1 MAAITEK
8 QMGFLKSLVQKVF
21 KGQPDFIK
29 EFSAKADTFTSTS
42 ASIMISGLK
51 QELDIRKLPSSL
63 RLSVYSAS
71 NLDDMGTL
79 KAKKK
84 RKNEKTNHHSN
95 RRSTHTE

>member
-21 KGQPDFIK
+21 KGQPDFIN
-29 EFSAKADTFTSTS
+29 EFSAKASARIS

-71 NLDDMGTL
+71 NLDDMGL
-79 KAKKK
+79 PKFMNEYKKY
-84 RKNEKTNHHSN
+84 
-95 RRSTHTE
+95 

>member
-21 KGQPDFIK
+21 KGQSDFIN

-71 NLDDMGTL
+71 NLDDMGL
-79 KAKKK
+79 PKFMNEYKKY
-84 RKNEKTNHHSN
+84 
-95 RRSTHTE
+95 